1 MMYGLAAIGTV
12 IGILLGL
19 LGGGGSILTVPVL
32 VYLAGMTA
40 KHAIFVSL
48 IVIGITSSIAV
59 ISHARKKHVCWK
71 IGLAFGVA
79 GMAGAYFGGRLTKHI
94 PDALLLILFALVMVG
109 AAFAM
114 LRKKPVKG
122 EKRLPGEL
130 SCPFNLAAPAVLID
144 GFIVG
149 MITGLVGVG
158 GGFLLVPA
166 LNYLAGLPIH
176 AAIGTSLLIIVLQCG
191 AALLGHASHFTPDWL
206 LTGFFTG
213 FTVLGSLIG
222 SRLSAKISGALLKRG
237 FGVFVLA
244 IGVFML
250 YRQSD
255 ATLLLQ
261 IRELLIA
268 HEEYLLGL
276 LTGFA
281 LLAIYRLWVWLHMP
295 R

>member
-1 MMYGLAAIGTV
+1 MMYDLAAIGTV

-32 VYLAGMTA
+32 VYLVGMTA

-48 IVIGITSSIAV
+48 IVVGITSSIAV
-59 ISHARKKHVCWK
+59 IGHARKKHVCWK
-71 IGLAFGVA
+71 IGLAFGFA

-94 PDALLLILFALVMVG
+94 PDALLLVLFALVMVG

-114 LRKKPVKG
+114 LRNKPAKT
-122 EKRLPGEL
+122 EQRLPDEASCL
-130 SCPFNLAAPAVLID
+130 SNLPAPAVLID
-144 GFIVG
+144 GFVVG

-166 LNYLAGLPIH
+166 LNNLAGLPIH
-176 AAIGTSLLIIVLQCG
+176 AAIGTSLLIIVLQCS
-191 AALLGHASHFTPDWL
+191 AALMGHASHFTPDWL

-213 FTVLGSLIG
+213 FTVFGSLIG
-222 SRLSAKISGALLKRG
+222 SRLSGKISGAFLKQG

-244 IGVFML
+244 VGGFML

-255 ATLLLQ
+255 VTLLLQ
-261 IRELLIA
+261 IKELLIA
-268 HEEYLLGL
+268 HQEYLLGL

-281 LLAIYRLWVWLHMP
+281 LLAIYRLWAWLHKP